1 MLFRSAR
8 YEAGEFE
15 EGIFKHPWDFIE
27 PYLKQYFEDRIGE
40 VIRKY
45 QPDIDTM
52 PIDIPA
58 ILEKFSNYTVR
69 AYVGNY
75 PVNGKADYEVDW
87 SDTASVTYADNLDWV
102 KRLESWALDVY
113 GEGKEFIGL
122 DGKKYAVRREKPQ
135 LVKAKNDNFR
145 DLFENDFEDEEDSYW
160 TFDENSASVVYGSDI
175 EDQSMLQSEDEE
187 PVFEY
192 DLSREGD
199 NVTDLTI
206 TKTRDRKSVV

>member
-1 MLFRSAR
+1 MQNLQQKIRNVHAKI
-8 YEAGEFE
+8 ELVH
-15 EGIFKHPWDFIE
+15 GIGDH
-27 PYLKQYFEDRIGE
+27 R
-40 VIRKY
+40 
-45 QPDIDTM
+45 
-52 PIDIPA
+52 
-58 ILEKFSNYTVR
+58 
-69 AYVGNY
+69 
-75 PVNGKADYEVDW
+75 
-87 SDTASVTYADNLDWV
+87 
-102 KRLESWALDVY
+102 
-113 GEGKEFIGL
+113 FIGL

-206 TKTRDRKSVV
+206 TKTRYRNLKVLNRQVMVMYLSVSPSPAP